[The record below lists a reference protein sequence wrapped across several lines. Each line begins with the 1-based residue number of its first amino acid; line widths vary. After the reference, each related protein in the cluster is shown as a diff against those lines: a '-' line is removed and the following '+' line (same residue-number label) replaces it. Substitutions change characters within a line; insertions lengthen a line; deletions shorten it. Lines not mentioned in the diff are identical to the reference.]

1 MGVAS
6 KLLGYPLRR
15 HLQPALLREF
25 AKRIPVLGSRA
36 LYGLNRRLK
45 LGVIGRDT
53 QPTARLYNGMESI
66 SNLDSQ
72 MVRDRLRHSEAHG
85 IANLANCQRGH
96 FSVSLRAL
104 RVV

>member
-6 KLLGYPLRR
+6 RLLGYPLRL

-36 LYGLNRRLK
+36 LHGLNRRLK

-53 QPTARLYNGMESI
+53 QPTARLYNGIESVPD
-66 SNLDSQ
+66 LDSQ
-72 MVRDRLRHSEAHG
+72 MVRDRLRNSEAHG
-85 IANLANCQRGH
+85 IANFADRERAH
-96 FSVSLRAL
+96 FGASLQIRESV
-104 RVV
+104 